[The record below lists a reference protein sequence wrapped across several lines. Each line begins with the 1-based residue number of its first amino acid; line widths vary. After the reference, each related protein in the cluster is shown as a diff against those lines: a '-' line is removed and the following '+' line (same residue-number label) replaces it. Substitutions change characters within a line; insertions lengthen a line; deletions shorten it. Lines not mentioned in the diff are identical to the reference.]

1 MKGSRRCALFLKNA
15 RHSILKAMLMV
26 VTLCLTIKRQV
37 LAVCWS
43 FMSTTSSWVFI
54 QTVIQTE
61 KLLPNE
67 AFMLRNKRLVWPNL
81 NWHHW
86 QQLQAACAVCF
97 CMRVAV
103 AVCLRLCVC
112 VFASVKTRWPDCSA
126 EQRGKIRPALCRQSS
141 TIRKHGKR
149 TAMHPG
155 WQPTLLLSVCFV
167 HVWCLPSTPPPCA
180 HLLTVAC
187 LTMPKQA
194 GKCWMICC
202 WLSAA
207 VSALSHTTNRLN
219 PV

>member
-1 MKGSRRCALFLKNA
+1 MLK
-15 RHSILKAMLMV
+15 V
-26 VTLCLTIKRQV
+26 VTFCLTIKRQV
-37 LAVCWS
+37 LALCWS

-81 NWHHW
+81 DWHHW
-86 QQLQAACAVCF
+86 QQLQAACTVCF
-97 CMRVAV
+97 CMCVTV
-103 AVCLRLCVC
+103 AVCRRLCVC

-149 TAMHPG
+149 TAMHPS

-167 HVWCLPSTPPPCA
+167 YVWCLPSTPPTMCTLTHSGMPDHA
-180 HLLTVAC
+180 KAGWKMLNDLL
-187 LTMPKQA
+187 L
-194 GKCWMICC
+194 
-202 WLSAA
+202 AA
-207 VSALSHTTNRLN
+207 RWVSALSHTTNRLN